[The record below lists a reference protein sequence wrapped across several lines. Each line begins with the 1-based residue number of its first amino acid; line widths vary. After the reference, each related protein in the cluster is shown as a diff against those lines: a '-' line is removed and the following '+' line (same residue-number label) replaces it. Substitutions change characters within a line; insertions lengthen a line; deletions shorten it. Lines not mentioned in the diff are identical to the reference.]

1 MKKII
6 ITTTL
11 AILTTGGLYAQKA
24 ISEQEV
30 KVNYVKDFQRQEKEA
45 TDVQWWRVDSMT
57 YKVTFRDAEKSRT
70 AMLFSNKGMETH
82 YIIEDHYPHAILD
95 TIANLYKG
103 YSIKDVWVRKVRNK
117 MTYQACIVKK
127 SGFLWWRK
135 ERDPKVLNWEI
146 DGKFIGE

>member
-6 ITTTL
+6 ITAAL
-11 AILTTGGLYAQKA
+11 ALLVAGGAAAQKA
-24 ISEQEV
+24 IPEKEV
-30 KVNYVKDFQRQEKEA
+30 KVNYVKDFQRQEKNA
-45 TDVQWWRVDSMT
+45 TEVQWWRVDSLT

-82 YIIEDHYPHAILD
+82 YFIEDHYPHAILD
-95 TIANLYKG
+95 TLASLYPG
-103 YSIKDVWVRKVRNK
+103 YSVKDVWVRKVRNK

-135 ERDPKVLNWEI
+135 ESDPKVLNFEI
-146 DGKFIGE
+146 DGRFIGE

>member
-6 ITTTL
+6 ITAAL
-11 AILTTGGLYAQKA
+11 ALLVAGGAAAQKA
-24 ISEQEV
+24 IPEKEV
-30 KVNYVKDFQRQEKEA
+30 KVNYVKDFQRQEKNA
-45 TDVQWWRVDSMT
+45 TEVQWWRVDSLT

-82 YIIEDHYPHAILD
+82 YFIEDHSPHAILD
-95 TIANLYKG
+95 TLASLYPG
-103 YSIKDVWVRKVRNK
+103 YSVKDVWVRKVRNK

-135 ERDPKVLNWEI
+135 ESDPKVLNFEI
-146 DGKFIGE
+146 DGRFIGE

>member
-6 ITTTL
+6 ITAAL
-11 AILTTGGLYAQKA
+11 ALLVAGGAAAQKA
-24 ISEQEV
+24 IPEKEV
-30 KVNYVKDFQRQEKEA
+30 KVNYVKDFQRQEKNA
-45 TDVQWWRVDSMT
+45 TEVQWWRVDSLT

-82 YIIEDHYPHAILD
+82 YFIEDHYPHAILD
-95 TIANLYKG
+95 TLASLYPA
-103 YSIKDVWVRKVRNK
+103 YSVKDVWVRKVRNK

-135 ERDPKVLNWEI
+135 ESDPKVLNFEI
-146 DGKFIGE
+146 DGRFIGE

>member
-6 ITTTL
+6 ITAAL
-11 AILTTGGLYAQKA
+11 ALLVAGGAAAQKA
-24 ISEQEV
+24 IPEKEV
-30 KVNYVKDFQRQEKEA
+30 KVNYVKDFQRQEKNA
-45 TDVQWWRVDSMT
+45 TEVQWWRVDSLT

-95 TIANLYKG
+95 TLASLYPG
-103 YSIKDVWVRKVRNK
+103 YSVKDVWVRKVRNK

-135 ERDPKVLNWEI
+135 ESDPKVLNFEI
-146 DGKFIGE
+146 DGRFIGE